1 MNEYDGRLLIQPQ
14 AYFYAIATITRSR
27 IGIWLDTEE
36 NDNKI
41 KLVSLR
47 EI

>member
-14 AYFYAIATITRSR
+14 AYFYAHRNNYKSR

-36 NDNKI
+36 KQSQD
-41 KLVSLR
+41 
-47 EI
+47 